1 MFNLIVVATGLF
13 MGQYTDKASC
23 QSAIR
28 AIYFQQMA
36 GPRPELLTKS
46 ALKEIGKAIEINMQ
60 WQKEYICIPAKRT

>member
-13 MGQYTDKASC
+13 MGQYNDKASC

-36 GPRPELLTKS
+36 PYPDLLSKSDLIRVGKEL
-46 ALKEIGKAIEINMQ
+46 EIVVKMQ
-60 WQKEYICIPAKRT
+60 RDYICIPAKRT

>member
-13 MGQYTDKASC
+13 MGQYNDKPSC

-36 GPRPELLTKS
+36 PRPELLTKS
-46 ALKEIGKAIEINMQ
+46 ALKEIGMALENIMRDQEK
-60 WQKEYICIPAKRT
+60 YICIPAKRT